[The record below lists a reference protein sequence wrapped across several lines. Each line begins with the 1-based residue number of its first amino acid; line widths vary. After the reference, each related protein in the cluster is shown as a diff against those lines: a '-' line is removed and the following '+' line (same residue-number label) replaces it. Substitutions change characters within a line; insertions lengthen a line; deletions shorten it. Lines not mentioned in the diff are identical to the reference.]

1 MSESKAPTTATSKTS
16 APQGKTLELRLTP
29 VANSDH
35 PIAANTS
42 TVQLA
47 PGMAYI
53 DFGFIEP
60 SVLASLP
67 RIAQQGGE
75 MPKGINGRLAARMV
89 MGFDALAQLHQQ
101 LTQAMDGLKKAAN
114 ANNANNANVNAQQ
127 PGKDQDKLFLA

>member
-1 MSESKAPTTATSKTS
+1 MAESKTQS
-16 APQGKTLELRLTP
+16 AAAGKTIELRLTP
-29 VANSDH
+29 VEGSDR
-35 PIAANTS
+35 PITTNTS

-89 MGFDALAQLHQQ
+89 MGFDALAQLQQQ
-101 LTQAMDGLKKAAN
+101 LTQAMGELKKAAS
-114 ANNANNANVNAQQ
+114 ANGANNANVNAQQ